1 MADEPEAASAGD
13 RPVDPPIIDIEAEEV
28 EKSHEAPPEQPTE
41 EVARPT
47 GEKNRLQRISLAA
60 VLAGAAILIACAS
73 FLVTLGT
80 VNSRSGGDT
89 ASLDARLQPLATAS
103 EQIQAKMDELTVAID
118 LLREQSQRPPT
129 DIQPDLGA
137 LKEQL
142 QRLEDN
148 LGSLSQRLETIGG
161 SLESIERGQ
170 SLHQDALKSAMSQI
184 GNLQTQV
191 AAGNIPS
198 VQQQPAGRTELAAD
212 FLKLKTAV
220 EEGRPF
226 GGELARLNTAVPK
239 AAGLQ
244 ELASVSAGGAITADL
259 AERLRQIV
267 TELKTPV
274 ASETT
279 VTEPQGIWDTF
290 KSKAASLVSV
300 RKLDDAR
307 WLDAADGAVAR
318 VDEGDLSG
326 AVKILRSVEG
336 KPPAALQSWLEEAE
350 TRLKIDKALEDLS
363 ASVLKVLGG
372 GS

>member
-41 EVARPT
+41 EVARP
-47 GEKNRLQRISLAA
+47 ERNRLQRISLAA

-73 FLVTLGT
+73 LLVTLEA
-80 VNSRSGGDT
+80 VNSRPGGDI
-89 ASLDARLQPLATAS
+89 ASLDARLQPLTAAS
-103 EQIQAKMDELTVAID
+103 EQIQAKMGELTIAID
-118 LLREQSQRPPT
+118 LLREQSQRPVA

-137 LKEQL
+137 FKEQL

-170 SLHQDALKSAMSQI
+170 SLQQDALKSAMSQI
-184 GNLQTQV
+184 GNLQTRIG
-191 AAGNIPS
+191 AGTIQS
-198 VQQQPAGRTELAAD
+198 IQQQPAGHSELAAD

-226 GGELARLNTAVPK
+226 GGELERLSTAVPK

-244 ELASVSAGGAITADL
+244 ELASVSAGGAKTADL
-259 AERLRQIV
+259 AVRLRQIV
-267 TELKTPV
+267 AELKSPV
-274 ASETT
+274 AAETAA
-279 VTEPQGIWDTF
+279 TEPQGIWDTF

-336 KPPAALQSWLEEAE
+336 TPPAALQSWLEEAE
-350 TRLKIDKALEDLS
+350 TRLQVDRALEKLS